1 MQREEMKQEIESRID
16 YSIVIPVYFNEG
28 LLTETFR
35 NIHREVLTKSPD
47 RNGEV
52 IFIDDG
58 SGDGSLGELMRIQ
71 AEHPECVAIIKLT
84 RNFGQVN
91 ALYAGFAHARGK
103 CVIAIS
109 ADGQDPPGLMNDM
122 LRAHFEE
129 GYEIVSCE
137 RQGRDESLYRILT
150 SKFFYSIMKKI
161 CFPDMPLGGFDYVLL
176 GKQVV
181 NAILR
186 NPDAH
191 PFLQGQILWTGFR
204 KKFIGYRRLERKSG
218 KSRWTFGKKLTY
230 MIDGVMGYSFLPI
243 RLISVSG
250 IVIASLGF
258 LYALLIF
265 ILKLFGGIPVEG
277 WAPIMIVMLLMGGFN
292 MVMLGVVGEYL
303 WRTLAQ
309 VRNRDPYIIE
319 KVYERTTVNDRLPK

>member
-1 MQREEMKQEIESRID
+1 
-16 YSIVIPVYFNEG
+16 
-28 LLTETFR
+28 
-35 NIHREVLTKSPD
+35 
-47 RNGEV
+47 
-52 IFIDDG
+52 
-58 SGDGSLGELMRIQ
+58 
-71 AEHPECVAIIKLT
+71 
-84 RNFGQVN
+84 
-91 ALYAGFAHARGK
+91 
-103 CVIAIS
+103 
-109 ADGQDPPGLMNDM
+109 MNDM

-204 KKFIGYRRLERKSG
+204 RKFIGYRRLERKLG

-265 ILKLFGGIPVEG
+265 VLKLFGGIPVEG

-309 VRNRDPYIIE
+309 VRNRDQYIIE
-319 KVYERTTVNDRLPK
+319 RIYDKTSDDARLA